1 MIQHILFWDRNKLG
15 NMLLQLVAPT
25 NQSCVQ
31 MKQQVVQHITRINC
45 LLKLTLQQNFLP
57 QKVTEFQS
65 DLILFNLLQWQMFAE
80 WCHYKLRQPVTLRV
94 LTLNIFFSST
104 GPEMFYNINFLLWI
118 FEQLPVIPSV
128 IPGTSFAT
136 MSCIVLSN
144 LKNLKFLC
152 NNQTWC
158 CLRPSKCFQYKSLFK
173 SLTAVS
179 FTTLLDF
186 WLNSEWG
193 TSHLWYC
200 F

>member
-1 MIQHILFWDRNKLG
+1 MRSEQTRQHVAATCCANKSVLCTDEATSCATCHKDKLPSQIDPTTEFLAPKG
-15 NMLLQLVAPT
+15 HRISIWFDFVQLVAVT
-25 NQSCVQ
+25 NVCGV
-31 MKQQVVQHITRINC
+31 MPLQVAATC
-45 LLKLTLQQNFLP
+45 YLAC
-57 QKVTEFQS
+57 S
-65 DLILFNLLQWQMFAE
+65 DLE
-80 WCHYKLRQPVTLRV
+80 H
-94 LTLNIFFSST
+94 FFSST